1 MEGGEERGSSKLG
14 SMFEEMKDQILKD
27 ESNTIGIAIGL
38 LVGLITLIVLFIW
51 RRRKS
56 LGRGEVCSNCN
67 EF

>member
-1 MEGGEERGSSKLG
+1 MEGGEERGSSKQG

-27 ESNTIGIAIGL
+27 ETNTIGIAIGL

-56 LGRGEVCSNCN
+56 LGRGEVCSNYIN
-67 EF
+67 L